1 MAVAVAEDSN
11 GVRHVLVA
19 TSEPRSYLR
28 PGVALRPGEIMVGG
42 TAHAEANIVA
52 HAQAKNLLVVEIG
65 ATRPVCVPCQDL
77 INPTGA
83 KILTPQQPRRG
94 N

>member
-83 KILTPQQPRRG
+83 KILTPLQPRRG